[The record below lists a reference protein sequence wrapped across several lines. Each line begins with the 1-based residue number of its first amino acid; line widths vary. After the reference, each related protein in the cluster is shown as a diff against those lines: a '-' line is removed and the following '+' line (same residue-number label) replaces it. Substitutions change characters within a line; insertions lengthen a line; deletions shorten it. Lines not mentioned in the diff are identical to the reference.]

1 MLRREVSLLYN
12 GRMTWMVWGLAA
24 ICLFAEDP
32 SRESVFQTASAALA
46 AGDYPAA
53 ERGFKALLSKSPS
66 DIASLGNL
74 GVLYSRTG
82 RSTEAIS
89 TYRQALRI
97 HPDDPGILLNLGLV
111 YFKQE
116 NFAGALPYFEQLI
129 ATNPANSQAVLLLA
143 ACRVYTGNPQPA
155 ISLLEPLSAA
165 TPADQGAL
173 YLLAVAYQKNKQPI
187 KAKQTLTQMLQ
198 SADPP
203 KAEFLLARAYY
214 DAGLFDEA
222 AEGFR
227 RAIQLDDRLPG
238 VHREFGKVLVS
249 QRNTDQAL
257 RELKIALAQN
267 AQDAEAVYFT
277 GALLAQA
284 GRSREAAPYLQ
295 QTIRQQPNSWA
306 AYYYLGKARLT
317 ENAAP
322 EAVTLLRRAVALNP
336 GDASA
341 YYALG
346 RALQANGK
354 PEEAKQAMAKV
365 RALRADALQVEANA
379 LSNAEIIGAGSH
391 SPLPVQ

>member
-1 MLRREVSLLYN
+1 
-12 GRMTWMVWGLAA
+12 MTWMVWALAA

-155 ISLLEPLSAA
+155 ISLLEPLSTA

-198 SADPP
+198 SAIPDLKMTGKQRTPV
-203 KAEFLLARAYY
+203 
-214 DAGLFDEA
+214 AGE
-222 AEGFR
+222 
-227 RAIQLDDRLPG
+227 
-238 VHREFGKVLVS
+238 V
-249 QRNTDQAL
+249 
-257 RELKIALAQN
+257 
-267 AQDAEAVYFT
+267 
-277 GALLAQA
+277 
-284 GRSREAAPYLQ
+284 
-295 QTIRQQPNSWA
+295 PN
-306 AYYYLGKARLT
+306 
-317 ENAAP
+317 P
-322 EAVTLLRRAVALNP
+322 LNP
-336 GDASA
+336 PTGCAFHP
-341 YYALG
+341 
-346 RALQANGK
+346 RCPHANERCK
-354 PEEAKQAMAKV
+354 HERPEMIDHPEGG
-365 RALRADALQVEANA
+365 QVACHAVEERRIDIKLAA
-379 LSNAEIIGAGSH
+379 
-391 SPLPVQ
+391 